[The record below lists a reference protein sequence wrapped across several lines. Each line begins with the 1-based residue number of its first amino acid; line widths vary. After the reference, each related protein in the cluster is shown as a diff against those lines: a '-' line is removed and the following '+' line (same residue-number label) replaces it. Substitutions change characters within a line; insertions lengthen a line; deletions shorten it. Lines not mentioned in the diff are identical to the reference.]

1 MWLVCRPD
9 CLTPDVATTAVDVTS
24 QAQILERVG
33 EIQGEMG
40 LAVIL
45 VTRNMGV
52 VAEICDR
59 VAVMYNGE
67 IVEQAD
73 ADSLFASPRH
83 PYTEGLLRSTLRI
96 DGPRGHFPIIPGRP
110 PQVLERLQCAFVG
123 RDRKSTRLNSSH

>member
-1 MWLVCRPD
+1 MD
-9 CLTPDVATTAVDVTS
+9 
-24 QAQILERVG
+24 
-33 EIQGEMG
+33 
-40 LAVIL
+40 
-45 VTRNMGV
+45 
-52 VAEICDR
+52 
-59 VAVMYNGE
+59 NGE

-123 RDRKSTRLNSSH
+123 RCPYASDDCRSEHPPLTRSEERRVGKECVSTCRSRWAPYN